1 MRKQVAAGTV
11 RLMLGVVLGVE
22 GVSRLRGGLVRAM
35 DAMGRKW
42 REVDKRIV
50 GRCMVGWL
58 VGSDLRGS
66 RCLLG
71 ASVCVRKSTR

>member
-1 MRKQVAAGTV
+1 MRKQVAVGTV

-22 GVSRLRGGLVRAM
+22 GVRRLRGGLVRAM

-50 GRCMVGWL
+50 GRCMVG
-58 VGSDLRGS
+58 
-66 RCLLG
+66 
-71 ASVCVRKSTR
+71 

>member
-1 MRKQVAAGTV
+1 MPMTTSQFEGSRPTIGGSVMRKQVAVGTV

-22 GVSRLRGGLVRAM
+22 GVRRLRGGLVRAM

-50 GRCMVGWL
+50 GRCMVG
-58 VGSDLRGS
+58 
-66 RCLLG
+66 
-71 ASVCVRKSTR
+71 